1 MTVSRRRRSQAS
13 GDPARSQVFLSHAGE
28 DGFEASLLQY
38 AIEQMLADINVTVWT
53 YERDQRLD
61 ERSIGKN
68 LKDRVRDSKATIFLV
83 SPSTLNAGAAQ
94 WMELAYADAY
104 GVPTFIILH
113 HLTFEQLKSHER
125 GVPPLLLESQCNA
138 TAEWKSI
145 IESLRLL
152 LTGRHE

>member
-1 MTVSRRRRSQAS
+1 MTVSRRRQSQGS
-13 GDPARSQVFLSHAGE
+13 SDPARPQVFLSHSGE
-28 DGFEASLLQY
+28 DRFEASLLQY

-61 ERSIGKN
+61 ERSIGKS
-68 LKDRVRDSKATIFLV
+68 LKDRVRESKAVVFLV

-104 GVPTFIILH
+104 NISTFIILH
-113 HLTFEQLKSHER
+113 HLTFDQLKNYER

-138 TAEWKSI
+138 ATEWKSI
-145 IESLRLL
+145 TASLRLL
-152 LTGRHE
+152 LTG